1 MKAGQR
7 VTIKAEGHQQNG
19 QSGKLMAFKCVPEL
33 GMAWRIRLD
42 SKFECY
48 ARPEDVVRS

>member
-33 GMAWRIRLD
+33 GMAWRSVLIVNSSVTPAPRM
-42 SKFECY
+42 
-48 ARPEDVVRS
+48 